1 MYTDQNGQ
9 GVFGSLVPSMKCFQS
24 VQILSFRAHKGDP
37 ILEIRKRP
45 SRVKIGTLTLFSDRS
60 QAGHRRPVF
69 ENGIVANLLPNLWTI
84 FSHSYLSGTCA
95 FYGRKNIAQFWAWT
109 RVDMVRTNHDKAL
122 TLWRHMPMGQL
133 RANIFLMWLTST
145 YFWASEVGV
154 LKVDYFDFFTKK
166 LKN

>member
-24 VQILSFRAHKGDP
+24 VQILSFRAHKGDS

-84 FSHSYLSGTCA
+84 FSHSYLSGTSA
-95 FYGRKNIAQFWAWT
+95 FYGRKNIAQFWAGFSNGIIWT
-109 RVDMVRTNHDKAL
+109 CQSKVFIDLNSVSCEN
-122 TLWRHMPMGQL
+122 RHFKRAIQTVL
-133 RANIFLMWLTST
+133 HNANIW
-145 YFWASEVGV
+145 E
-154 LKVDYFDFFTKK
+154 FFRD
-166 LKN
+166 LLSPFAALLIFRVY